1 MDKKIL
7 KFFKGSEGF
16 WDECLN
22 VSVEGDIFGKDTSF
36 FQEYITDPDS
46 IRLKLLNDHFEES
59 FDDCFFRLYKDRSSV
74 VTAFKGGKYYELG
87 YEVCYEESEWRLAR
101 GVYNIANGNQL
112 MIEAT
117 MGDYEV
123 SSSVFKMNEEF
134 YTTSVTVYVE
144 GELKIVVSGLEAK
157 FNEGT

>member
-1 MDKKIL
+1 MGKVTSLEKIHPFSRSISQTLTVFVLSSLTITL
-7 KFFKGSEGF
+7 KSHLMIAFSAFIKTVPPWLLLSRVV
-16 WDECLN
+16 N
-22 VSVEGDIFGKDTSF
+22 TTSW
-36 FQEYITDPDS
+36 
-46 IRLKLLNDHFEES
+46 
-59 FDDCFFRLYKDRSSV
+59 
-74 VTAFKGGKYYELG
+74 GM
-87 YEVCYEESEWRLAR
+87 RLAI
-101 GVYNIANGNQL
+101 GVYNIANGNRL